1 MTSIFDKTT
10 RDGIIARIKA
20 LDVNSKAQWG
30 KMNVYQMMEHC
41 ARWEEMIAGRLNSKR
56 SFLGRIFG
64 KMALKDFLKEDKP
77 LRMNSPT
84 IPELIVKE
92 TSGDMQAEKAKWI
105 ALIEENANFSAPV
118 FVHPFFG
125 EMTKDEIGCLAYRHL
140 DHHLRQFNG

>member
-1 MTSIFDKTT
+1 MKSIFDKTN
-10 RDGIIARIKA
+10 RDEIIARIKA

-41 ARWEEMIAGRLNSKR
+41 ARWEEMIAGRLQSKR
-56 SFLGRIFG
+56 ALLGRIFG

-77 LRMNSPT
+77 LRRNSPT
-84 IPELIVKE
+84 IPQLIVKE
-92 TSGDMQAEKAKWI
+92 TDGDIQAEKARWI
-105 ALIEENANFSAPV
+105 ALIEENANFSQPV

-125 EMTKDEIGCLAYRHL
+125 EMTKDQIGCLAYRHL